1 MNFNLWW
8 VPFIIIGLALAIYF
22 VKCWVDWHVPEK
34 SKPSDFVQRNELA
47 LILILIPLGIEYLSL
62 SSMVLTL
69 IFGLKYFIYLCYLV
83 DFGTLTGIV
92 FHLVMV
98 GCILIGMGLL
108 FVGIHSSNRM
118 ELEK

>member
-1 MNFNLWW
+1 M
-8 VPFIIIGLALAIYF
+8 
-22 VKCWVDWHVPEK
+22 PEK

-47 LILILIPLGIEYLSL
+47 SILILLPLGIEYFIRLSH
-62 SSMVLTL
+62 
-69 IFGLKYFIYLCYLV
+69 LV
-83 DFGTLTGIV
+83 HFGTLTGIV

-118 ELEK
+118 GLEK